1 MDIHWWDIIIII
13 IIIIIDNKCS
23 DGKGDRIYDI
33 WNIVFGESTR
43 APLPLLLDSFKAGG
57 QLEGGGAP
65 NTDFVLEEEGRGRGL
80 NVLDDLE
87 ALSKFWAKV
96 KAWFRDMTS
105 LKMSSLLISSVIPF
119 PKPTQCSNFIL

>member
-13 IIIIIDNKCS
+13 DNKCF
-23 DGKGDRIYDI
+23 DRKGDRIYDI
-33 WNIVFGESTR
+33 LNIIFGESIR
-43 APLPLLLDSFKAGG
+43 VPLPLLLDSFKAGG
-57 QLEGGGAP
+57 QLEGGEAP